1 MNPDTDRNYI
11 RIHRGIL
18 LAAVLILGAGVLGWL
33 LGRSDNKSGANTSQA
48 TITETARNEAS
59 AGEVDALVT
68 YELPDGWSKA
78 ACEGSEAAYIT
89 PAGEKA
95 DCGSDPAAPIK
106 LSVDPGDTKDCNE
119 LQNVSDVK
127 KHVCISLYIN
137 GKRSLKASTEY
148 LATSAYNQ
156 ETTIDSYYIDTGKG
170 VVRAEYRHGSSS
182 ELKAGFDQLVNSI
195 NTK

>member
-1 MNPDTDRNYI
+1 MNPDTDKNYI
-11 RIHRGIL
+11 RVHRGVL
-18 LAAVLILGAGVLGWL
+18 LAAILILGAGILGWL
-33 LGRSDNKSGANTSQA
+33 LGRSDKPEANTSRA
-48 TITETARNEAS
+48 TVTETARNEAS

-95 DCGSDPAAPIK
+95 GCGSDPAAPIK

-148 LATSAYNQ
+148 LVTSAYNQ
-156 ETTIDSYYIDTGKG
+156 ETTIDSYYIDTGQG
-170 VVRAEYRHGSSS
+170 VVRAEYRYGSSS
-182 ELKAGFDQLVNSI
+182 ELKSGFDQLVNSI